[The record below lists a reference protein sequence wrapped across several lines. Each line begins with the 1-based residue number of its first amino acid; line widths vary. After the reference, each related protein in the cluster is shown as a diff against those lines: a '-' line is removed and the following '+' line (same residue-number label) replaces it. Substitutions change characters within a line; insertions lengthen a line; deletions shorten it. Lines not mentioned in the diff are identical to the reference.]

1 MKHIICDIALLV
13 VLIFG
18 LLIISIQNQ
27 VRDKKIQ
34 ALETN
39 VSIISDNVLNI
50 QYYLEHKPDTIVVQ
64 INKSKK

>member
-1 MKHIICDIALLV
+1 MKHIICDIILLV
-13 VLIFG
+13 VLIFSV
-18 LLIISIQNQ
+18 LIISIQNQ

-34 ALETN
+34 ELETN
-39 VSIISDNVLNI
+39 VSITSDNILNI